1 MRRASTHIAPAEGNG
16 PRRDQPSL
24 PSRNFFANSTGVFS
38 VPENGTLWNVGN
50 GYALKAE
57 AMAFNLMRLYGPGTN
72 NSANFINDTDKAYIV
87 RAHVRGSWCLSY
99 LWCAHASRH
108 HTPSRMPRVQLYNG
122 PRCLVS
128 AYEATLDG
136 LMQSSIDD
144 SDKVNQVQ
152 LVVLAVEGAFVGLLA
167 FFIMWHITSTVREG
181 A

>member
-1 MRRASTHIAPAEGNG
+1 
-16 PRRDQPSL
+16 
-24 PSRNFFANSTGVFS
+24 
-38 VPENGTLWNVGN
+38 
-50 GYALKAE
+50 
-57 AMAFNLMRLYGPGTN
+57 MAFNLMRLYGLGTN
-72 NSANFINDTDKAYIV
+72 NSANFINDLSLAYKAYIV
-87 RAHVRGSWCLSY
+87 RAHVRGSWCLSC

-152 LVVLAVEGAFVGLLA
+152 LVVLAVEGALVGVLA
-167 FFIMWHITSTVREG
+167 CGT
-181 A
+181 